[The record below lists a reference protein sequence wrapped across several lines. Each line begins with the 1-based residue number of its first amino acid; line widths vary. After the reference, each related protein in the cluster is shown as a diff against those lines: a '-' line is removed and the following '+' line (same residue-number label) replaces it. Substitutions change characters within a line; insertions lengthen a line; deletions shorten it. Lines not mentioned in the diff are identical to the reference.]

1 MESKAEDTTNKLNQ
15 MDSPED
21 LDVFVKQLM
30 DNMVSCSVWVICL
43 KMEMIFICG
52 SWCMFTSSDQDD
64 TWLQPQLS

>member
-21 LDVFVKQLM
+21 LDVFVKELM

-43 KMEMIFICG
+43 KMEMICG
-52 SWCMFTSSDQDD
+52 SMVHVH
-64 TWLQPQLS
+64 QL